1 MPHIFHLNEFYTVRI
16 ANSYD
21 KVCNVECMYITHTQI
36 ERVDIKDAGLKK
48 GIMEMGCSAI
58 ASQGMCTS
66 RVILYIVSV
75 MENVASRWSWK
86 TSIVYI
92 YI

>member
-1 MPHIFHLNEFYTVRI
+1 
-16 ANSYD
+16 
-21 KVCNVECMYITHTQI
+21 MYITHTQI

-92 YI
+92 YIYESGSVTLRERHIEYRAVVFREH